1 MMTADHPNA
10 LWLAHLYEGVIAIQ
24 SDQTL
29 EPSVRDEKQVAHQR
43 SAFAKVS
50 PKFVIHTG
58 GVRLAATGDGAF
70 TQAYGARR
78 MAIAGDSF
86 RLLEVD
92 QILADDHYG
101 IARILTRL
109 ERDGK
114 AEEFIGIGGW
124 RFEGDL
130 AVEHWEMV
138 PGQLWDEA
146 FLVADPQFEGEAK
159 DFWMATDKAASASQ

>member
-10 LWLAHLYEGVIAIQ
+10 RWLADLYEGVVRIQ
-24 SDQTL
+24 NDTTL
-29 EPSVRDEKQVAHQR
+29 ESATREQMQLAHQR

-50 PKFVIHTG
+50 PDFVIHTG
-58 GVRLAATGDGAF
+58 GVRLAATGQGAF

-92 QILADDHYG
+92 QILADDLYG

-109 ERDGK
+109 ERNGK
-114 AEEFIGIGGW
+114 GEEFIGMGGW
-124 RFEGDL
+124 RFEGDM
-130 AVEHWEMV
+130 AVEHWEIV
-138 PGQLWDEA
+138 PGPLWDEA
-146 FLVADPQFEGEAK
+146 FLVADREFRGDARN
-159 DFWMATDKAASASQ
+159 FWLG

>member
-24 SDQTL
+24 SDQSL
-29 EPSVRDEKQVAHQR
+29 EPSERDEKQVAHQR

-50 PKFVIHTG
+50 PDFVIHTG
-58 GVRLAATGDGAF
+58 GVRLAATGGAEF

-78 MAIAGDSF
+78 MAIAGHSF
-86 RLLEVD
+86 RLLGVD
-92 QILADDHYG
+92 QILADDYYG
-101 IARILTRL
+101 IVRLLTRL

-114 AEEFIGIGGW
+114 AEDFIGVGGW

-138 PGQLWDEA
+138 PGQLWDAA
-146 FLVADPQFEGEAK
+146 FLIADLQFQGEAR
-159 DFWMATDKAASASQ
+159 DFWLAK

>member
-10 LWLAHLYEGVIAIQ
+10 LWLSHLYEGVIRIQ
-24 SDQTL
+24 NDHSL
-29 EPSVRDEKQVAHQR
+29 EPEVREEMQLAHQR
-43 SAFAKVS
+43 SAFARVS
-50 PKFVIHTG
+50 PQFVIHTG
-58 GVRLAATGDGAF
+58 GVRLAATGDGTF

-86 RLLEVD
+86 RLLDVD

-101 IARILTRL
+101 IARITTRL

-114 AEEFIGIGGW
+114 AEEFIGVGGW
-124 RFEGDL
+124 RFEGDF

-146 FLVADPQFEGEAK
+146 FLIADPQFDGEAR
-159 DFWMATDKAASASQ
+159 DFWLAK